1 MLSAKLGHALD
12 PYLSRIS
19 RLLFN
24 RHKVDANVVTIAGTI
39 FGFISCALI
48 ISNHPFYAGLSLLVS
63 ACCDM
68 LDGAIARSSG
78 SVTVFGG
85 FLDSVLDRYTDL
97 AVIGGILVYY
107 LMQNSVHMVVLSFIS
122 AIGIALIPYARARAE
137 SLSIECKAGLL
148 ERPERIVLFLIG
160 LFFVSSLPYV
170 LFVLAVVTH
179 VTVLQRIL
187 HVKRET
193 RKRLDRSIDRQ
204 TTDR

>member
-1 MLSAKLGHALD
+1 MLSSKLGHALD

-19 RLLFN
+19 KFLFN
-24 RHKVDANVVTIAGTI
+24 TNKVNANVVTIAGTI

-48 ISNHPFYAGLSLLVS
+48 ISNHLFFAGLSLFIS

-78 SVTVFGG
+78 NVTVFGG

-97 AVIGGILVYY
+97 AVIGGILVHY
-107 LMQNSVHMVVLSFIS
+107 LLQNSFFMVVLSFVS
-122 AIGIALIPYARARAE
+122 AMGTALIPYARARAE

-148 ERPERIVLFLIG
+148 ERPERIVLLLIG
-160 LFFVSSLPYV
+160 LFFVPSLPYV
-170 LFVLAVVTH
+170 LFILAAITH
-179 VTVLQRIL
+179 VTVLQRIF
-187 HVKRET
+187 HVKKEAG
-193 RKRLDRSIDRQ
+193 KRLDGNVEEQ